1 MAKTAGGGARR
12 PPQRTSTRRR
22 MYRRRRLVAGF
33 LVLLVLGAGYGTLD
47 AFDLAP
53 GVLTRTDPWPEA
65 QPFPSPAL
73 PAPVAEAEVPALADD
88 APLPS
93 GDALAELSQDLLS
106 DDRVGPDPGVMV
118 VDVTTGE
125 ALLAQHVGQ
134 EYVPASSLKVLVAVA
149 VVASYGDQ
157 HRFTTTAVTG
167 GDDQVTLV
175 AGGDLTLAEGAG
187 DPEAIIGHGGL
198 GDLAEQTA
206 AALTEAGTTSVHLNL
221 DDTLFTGPTLAPRW
235 GDVDLSG
242 GWGMHMAPIAVD
254 IGRIDGQQARSTD
267 AAMDAAQIF
276 ADHLADAGITV
287 DPQIDRAAA
296 PEEATELGAVQSATL
311 DEIVAYTLQHS
322 ENILSEA
329 LGRMT
334 AVATGHEAS
343 FAGAGEAV
351 LEVLADLGLDTSG
364 AQLVDTSGLSSASKL
379 TPQLLT
385 GALRLTADG
394 SHPELLAVADG
405 MPIAGLEGTLGSRLT
420 DGAATG
426 TLRAKT
432 GTLPQVVAL
441 TGLVTTADGRLV
453 AFTVLAN
460 DFDRGGA
467 HSARSAVDAWARD
480 LAGCGCS

>member
-1 MAKTAGGGARR
+1 
-12 PPQRTSTRRR
+12 
-22 MYRRRRLVAGF
+22 MYRRRRVAASL
-33 LVLLVLGAGYGTLD
+33 LVLVLLGAGYGTLD

-53 GVLTRTDPWPEA
+53 GILTRTEPWPEA
-65 QPFPSPAL
+65 EPFPTPTL
-73 PAPVAEAEVPALADD
+73 PAPVAQAGVPALADD
-88 APLPS
+88 APVPTTE
-93 GDALAELSQDLLS
+93 ALTELSQELLT
-106 DDRVGPDPGVMV
+106 DARVGPDPGVMV
-118 VDVTTGE
+118 VDVATGDE
-125 ALLAQHVGQ
+125 LLAQHVADAF
-134 EYVPASSLKVLVAVA
+134 VPASSLKVLVAVA
-149 VVASYGDQ
+149 AVETYGDQ
-157 HRFTTTAVTG
+157 HRFATTTVS
-167 GDDQVTLV
+167 GDDGEVTLV
-175 AGGDLTLAEGAG
+175 AGGDLTLAAGAG
-187 DPEAIIGHGGL
+187 DPDAIIGHGGL

-254 IGRIDGQQARSTD
+254 IGRIEGQQPRSTD
-267 AAMDAAQIF
+267 AAMDAAQVF
-276 ADHLADAGITV
+276 AEELADHGV
-287 DPQIDRAAA
+287 DVEPQIGRAAA
-296 PEEATELGAVQSATL
+296 PEGASELAVVESATL
-311 DEIVAYTLQHS
+311 GEIAAYTLQHS
-322 ENILSEA
+322 ENVLSET

-364 AQLVDTSGLSSASKL
+364 AKLVDASGLSSVSRL

-385 GALRLTADG
+385 EALRLAADG

-405 MPIAGLEGTLGSRLT
+405 IPVAGLEGTLTHRLT

-432 GTLPQVVAL
+432 GTLPQAVAL
-441 TGLVTTADGRLV
+441 TGLVTTTDGRLL

-460 DFDRGGA
+460 GFDTGTA
-467 HSARSAVDAWARD
+467 HSARSAVDDWAHD
-480 LAGCGCS
+480 LAACGCAH